1 MSDPV
6 RARRTAKLVVVR
18 QDAPPRSRPRR
29 ASADAAP
36 RRIPEP
42 GRNGAPALDL
52 LIVHNPASTRF
63 THDAMRDTAAAVL
76 GARGLKHRL
85 VAIPDT
91 RDAERSVR
99 RQVARAIR
107 EGCLRIVAAGGDGT
121 IGMVAQCLA
130 RRRSGPPV
138 SLGIIPAGTTNV
150 LAREL
155 GIPLRLEDAMTVI
168 ADAERAIAIDAIL
181 AGRRYIFTQVGIGP
195 DALMIRDTPR
205 ERQEKI
211 GRLAYLLTFAQRAVR
226 FRPRWFTLTLDGQ
239 VIRERAWQ
247 LVAANVGAIGSPPF
261 TWGPRIDPT
270 DGTLDLCV
278 FNVRRRRD
286 LVRLAWRFLTNRHR
300 RDENARFY
308 RVRDRVVVDSAHPV
322 LVQGDGEIIGQT
334 PVTLRIVPGALR
346 VLVARAV
353 EGTLPA
359 PAPAAETAAASS
371 ATPDAAA
378 PPAPADDGARATGGS
393 SLPAAA
399 DATEEPAAAWALAP
413 PAETEA
419 EAEVVDAHAESHA
432 PAASVGED
440 VVRMIGERSRTWPL
454 QGRFRHPLAALE
466 AYDAAIFLRL
476 NCISLGDAVDR
487 SLELISRFIHYGE
500 GWAAVVLLM
509 LLVDLR
515 RGLEAAVQALP
526 ALWATMITVNVVLK
540 RVFRRRR
547 PFIAFVKA
555 RVIGPR
561 PRDFSFPSGHAAAG
575 FAGAVLLSMFA
586 PAWAPIFFLFALA
599 VSFSR
604 IYLGVHYP
612 SDVAM
617 GAFSGMIL
625 AVVFHALIQMLL
637 GGM

>member
-1 MSDPV
+1 
-6 RARRTAKLVVVR
+6 A
-18 QDAPPRSRPRR
+18 
-29 ASADAAP
+29 
-36 RRIPEP
+36 
-42 GRNGAPALDL
+42 GATP
-52 LIVHNPASTRF
+52 
-63 THDAMRDTAAAVL
+63 
-76 GARGLKHRL
+76 
-85 VAIPDT
+85 
-91 RDAERSVR
+91 
-99 RQVARAIR
+99 
-107 EGCLRIVAAGGDGT
+107 AAG
-121 IGMVAQCLA
+121 
-130 RRRSGPPV
+130 
-138 SLGIIPAGTTNV
+138 
-150 LAREL
+150 
-155 GIPLRLEDAMTVI
+155 
-168 ADAERAIAIDAIL
+168 AEA
-181 AGRRYIFTQVGIGP
+181 
-195 DALMIRDTPR
+195 
-205 ERQEKI
+205 
-211 GRLAYLLTFAQRAVR
+211 
-226 FRPRWFTLTLDGQ
+226 
-239 VIRERAWQ
+239 
-247 LVAANVGAIGSPPF
+247 
-261 TWGPRIDPT
+261 
-270 DGTLDLCV
+270 
-278 FNVRRRRD
+278 
-286 LVRLAWRFLTNRHR
+286 
-300 RDENARFY
+300 
-308 RVRDRVVVDSAHPV
+308 
-322 LVQGDGEIIGQT
+322 
-334 PVTLRIVPGALR
+334 
-346 VLVARAV
+346 
-353 EGTLPA
+353 
-359 PAPAAETAAASS
+359 AAET
-371 ATPDAAA
+371 
-378 PPAPADDGARATGGS
+378 PAGAESPT
-393 SLPAAA
+393 
-399 DATEEPAAAWALAP
+399 EPAAAWALAP

-419 EAEVVDAHAESHA
+419 EAEVADAQAESHP

-476 NCISLGDAVDR
+476 NCISFGDAVDR

-515 RGLEAAVQALP
+515 KGLEAAVQALP

-586 PAWAPIFFLFALA
+586 PAWAPVFFLFALA